1 MPIIH
6 LNYKTTFDFLGK
18 SGQEKIGWRGQRG
31 TEERMEDGGRKEED
45 REQDRAMRAGED
57 AIYCSTQE

>member
-1 MPIIH
+1 
-6 LNYKTTFDFLGK
+6 
-18 SGQEKIGWRGQRG
+18 
-31 TEERMEDGGRKEED
+31 MENGGRKEED